1 MFTAEN
7 TSTLPTPEPLE
18 SQQKLSSFC
27 DLQFDVESVHKV
39 LFKLRPDKAMGPDGL
54 ASMLLIETQ
63 ELITYPLYLLFKKSL
78 KDTVIPDNWKQVITP
93 IFKKGN
99 RNKANSY
106 RPVSLTSII
115 GKTFEAIIRDA
126 LVRHLEDNHLITDS
140 QHGFRKGR
148 SCLTNLLEFLDKVTG
163 CIDIRERLY

>member
-1 MFTAEN
+1 
-7 TSTLPTPEPLE
+7 
-18 SQQKLSSFC
+18 
-27 DLQFDVESVHKV
+27 
-39 LFKLRPDKAMGPDGL
+39 MGPDGL

-63 ELITYPLYLLFKKSL
+63 ELITYPLYLLFMKSL
-78 KDTVIPDNWKQVITP
+78 KDTVIPDDWKQAIVTL

-99 RNKANSY
+99 RNKAGNY

-115 GKTFEAIIRDA
+115 GKTFEAIIRDV

-148 SCLTNLLEFLDKVTG
+148 SCFTNLLEFYKVTG
-163 CIDIRERLY
+163 CIDRPIGENIDIVFLDFAKAFDKVSHKRLIMKMRSHGIRGKILDWI

>member
-1 MFTAEN
+1 MLPGWAKQTTAFM
-7 TSTLPTPEPLE
+7 TSQSP
-18 SQQKLSSFC
+18 
-27 DLQFDVESVHKV
+27 
-39 LFKLRPDKAMGPDGL
+39 G
-54 ASMLLIETQ
+54 I
-63 ELITYPLYLLFKKSL
+63 
-78 KDTVIPDNWKQVITP
+78 
-93 IFKKGN
+93 GN
-99 RNKANSY
+99 NY

-163 CIDIRERLY
+163 CIDIGEMLILCFWTLLKPLIRSLIKD

>member
-1 MFTAEN
+1 MI
-7 TSTLPTPEPLE
+7 
-18 SQQKLSSFC
+18 
-27 DLQFDVESVHKV
+27 V
-39 LFKLRPDKAMGPDGL
+39 
-54 ASMLLIETQ
+54 
-63 ELITYPLYLLFKKSL
+63 
-78 KDTVIPDNWKQVITP
+78 TP

-99 RNKANSY
+99 RNKADNY

-148 SCLTNLLEFLDKVTG
+148 SCLTNLLGFLDKVSG
-163 CIDIRERLY
+163 CIDIWENVDIVFFGLC

>member
-1 MFTAEN
+1 VLPGWAKQTTAFM
-7 TSTLPTPEPLE
+7 TSQSP
-18 SQQKLSSFC
+18 
-27 DLQFDVESVHKV
+27 
-39 LFKLRPDKAMGPDGL
+39 G
-54 ASMLLIETQ
+54 I
-63 ELITYPLYLLFKKSL
+63 
-78 KDTVIPDNWKQVITP
+78 
-93 IFKKGN
+93 GN
-99 RNKANSY
+99 NY

-163 CIDIRERLY
+163 CIDTGENVDIVFLDFAVSSCSVIMTEFKKCAEPHPKGRKTGHEP